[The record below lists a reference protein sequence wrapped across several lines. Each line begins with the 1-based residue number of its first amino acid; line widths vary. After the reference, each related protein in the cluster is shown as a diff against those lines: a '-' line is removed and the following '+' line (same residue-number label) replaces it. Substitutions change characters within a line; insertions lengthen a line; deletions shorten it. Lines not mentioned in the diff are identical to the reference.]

1 MALCLA
7 NKEQSLG
14 PSSPGGGGRPERL
27 LTGPEAE
34 PRGWA
39 WQEQAVPSS
48 SGEDPRPL
56 QG

>member
-1 MALCLA
+1 MLGKQRTELGALFSWGWGQA
-7 NKEQSLG
+7 
-14 PSSPGGGGRPERL
+14 ERL

-34 PRGWA
+34 PQGWA

-48 SGEDPRPL
+48 SGEDPRAL